1 MFDPITI
8 GAGIIGGTS
17 LLGSWLASEEQA
29 GATEQAAGVSA
40 AASDVSAAASD
51 RAAALQREMW
61 QKGLELQQPFYDV
74 GLGALPDLQKAIQ
87 GGYDFQE
94 SPAAKYAF
102 TTGGR
107 ELMRG
112 LGARGLA
119 GSGLAP
125 VKLAELKSG
134 IYASDY
140 DKQIARLSGLVDIG
154 RGTAS
159 GLSALGQQYGTTAGN
174 IYVGAGENAAN
185 AGENAARA
193 ALAQGRNQASLYQGL
208 GQIPMNLASLYMM
221 GGGSFGSG
229 TTPTAYPQ
237 LAASTR
243 Y

>member
-1 MFDPITI
+1 MSWVATAIVG
-8 GAGIIGGTS
+8 GAAIVGGTTY
-17 LLGSWLASEEQA
+17 LASKEQA

-40 AASDVSAAASD
+40 ASSD

-185 AGENAARA
+185 A

-208 GQIPMNLASLYMM
+208 GQMPMNLASIYAMS
-221 GGGSFGSG
+221 GGSFGGG

>member
-8 GAGIIGGTS
+8 GATLVGGS
-17 LLGSWLASEEQA
+17 ILGSGVGSYMSAEAQSEAIES
-29 GATEQAAGVSA
+29 AAGT
-40 AASDVSAAASD
+40 SAAASD

-185 AGENAARA
+185 A

-208 GQIPMNLASLYMM
+208 GQMPMNLASIYAMS
-221 GGGSFGSG
+221 GGSFGGG